1 MQIRDEDVL
10 TYLHSLKPVLFPG
23 VISPKDEGA
32 YSPVSPEDSARYSL
46 SALRH
51 NLQKDGLIKSE
62 A

>member
-1 MQIRDEDVL
+1 MQVRDEDVL

-46 SALRH
+46 SALRY
-51 NLQKDGLIKSE
+51 NLQKEELVQNDI
-62 A
+62 